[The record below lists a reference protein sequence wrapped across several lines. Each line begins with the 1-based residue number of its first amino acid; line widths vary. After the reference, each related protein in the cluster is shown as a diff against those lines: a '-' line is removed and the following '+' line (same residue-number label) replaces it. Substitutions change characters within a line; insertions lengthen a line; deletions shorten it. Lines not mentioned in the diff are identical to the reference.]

1 MEQKKPASRF
11 LYANR
16 KPLLVLLALTAAC
29 LLSLYF
35 ILKPSAP
42 PEEEGILPVHFA
54 AGDVAPDASE
64 LRLPL
69 ASGETALLSALPNL
83 NYADLSGSEDPAEVA
98 AWAKEHPEVSVLFT
112 VTLPDGTVLDSSTRS
127 FDMSGMSPEACLET
141 APALAL
147 LPELKSVNLGREGGP
162 IGWDTVDRLHAILP
176 ETPFKY
182 AFTLYGQPCDLSNM
196 TINLRYV
203 PVNDGGAAVKKVMA
217 YMPELQYLDMDSCG
231 VSNEDM
237 EAIRLAYP
245 DVKVVWRIWFG
256 DAYSVRTDV
265 QRILAS
271 RPTTGGAIMDNTA
284 KNLFY
289 CHDVVFLDLGHS
301 GGITNIEFVRGMP
314 KLEVAILITGSWT
327 DASPLTACPE
337 LEYLEIFS
345 TFCNDLTPL
354 AELHNL
360 KHLNIANNPNFT
372 DLSPL
377 YGLTQL
383 ERLWLGC
390 VTRVSDEQVEEF
402 HRRVPD
408 CEINTTVYDDPTAGH
423 WRYDDDGN
431 QVPRYYLLRMQF
443 DGYKDE
449 AFAFWWNDPLY
460 PKPDQMPAGYGG

>member
-1 MEQKKPASRF
+1 M
-11 LYANR
+11 
-16 KPLLVLLALTAAC
+16 TGMT
-29 LLSLYF
+29 
-35 ILKPSAP
+35 PS
-42 PEEEGILPVHFA
+42 
-54 AGDVAPDASE
+54 
-64 LRLPL
+64 
-69 ASGETALLSALPNL
+69 
-83 NYADLSGSEDPAEVA
+83 
-98 AWAKEHPEVSVLFT
+98 
-112 VTLPDGTVLDSSTRS
+112 
-127 FDMSGMSPEACLET
+127 ACLET

-147 LPELKSVNLGREGGP
+147 LPELRRVSLGSEGGP

-176 ETPFKY
+176 ETTFKY

-327 DASPLTACPE
+327 DASPLAACPE